1 MNWRTISNDILD
13 YKFKSERLSFS
24 KKSINLQDLTKAHS
38 YDLNSLFNQ
47 AKVKEL
53 LKFI

>member
-24 KKSINLQDLTKAHS
+24 KKSIQDLTKAHS